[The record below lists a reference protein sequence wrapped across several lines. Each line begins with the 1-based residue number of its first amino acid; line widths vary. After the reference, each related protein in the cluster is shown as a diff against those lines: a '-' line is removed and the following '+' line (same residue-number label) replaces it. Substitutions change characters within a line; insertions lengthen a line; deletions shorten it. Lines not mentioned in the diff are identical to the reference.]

1 MRKFV
6 VAAIL
11 ALVAVVVAPIASA
24 SAEKFNGT
32 CKVEGKAQ
40 FEPGLVFEEL
50 REATYKFEPKEVKAK
65 RLKLRAGFT
74 AECEGTGTDSKS
86 PPVSETGSYTEW
98 EVKKAEVTGGK
109 GKLECGTATKDGPE
123 DNTWKG
129 AKATIE
135 VRKILPVVGKTFKA
149 ESYFRFKTA
158 VVGTTK
164 VLGEI
169 EVELESTK
177 GGGGNTAV
185 GRANFDEPVTE
196 EVANCL
202 TPTGAGELPFET
214 AETAASEELRKAKG
228 EALKPFLKGTVGA

>member
-32 CKVEGKAQ
+32 CKVEGKAK
-40 FEPGLVFEEL
+40 FHPGLVFGEL
-50 REATYKFEPKEVKAK
+50 REATYNFSPAEVKSK
-65 RLKLRAGFT
+65 LKLKAA

-135 VRKILPVVGKTFKA
+135 VRKLPAGKTFKA

-158 VVGTTK
+158 EVGTTK

-169 EVELESTK
+169 EMELDSTK

-185 GRANFDEPVTE
+185 GRANFTEPITE
-196 EVANCL
+196 QAANCA
-202 TPTGAGELPFET
+202 TPAGAEELLFET
-214 AETAASEELRKAKG
+214 AEEKSAESLRKAKG